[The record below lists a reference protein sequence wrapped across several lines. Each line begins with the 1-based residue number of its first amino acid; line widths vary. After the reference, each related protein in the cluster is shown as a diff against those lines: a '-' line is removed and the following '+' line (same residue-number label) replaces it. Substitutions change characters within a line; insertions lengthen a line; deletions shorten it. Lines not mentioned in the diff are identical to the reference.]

1 MSDFWDREVI
11 EQQHVPWMDVR
22 PVRLYINR
30 TIGHGELLWPLELL
44 ERFLNGRT
52 FERGLSIGCG
62 SGALERQLI
71 KRELCRRVDAF
82 DGSVVSLHTAR
93 KQAQSEGV
101 AHRIR
106 YFAANFNEPALPRS
120 VYDIVF
126 FHQSAHHVAKLEK
139 LFRAVMTA
147 LKPDGLVYL
156 DEYIGPSRHDWKTR
170 PELIAPHRKI
180 FASLPAKLRTVEKLD
195 PPVQEDDPSEAI
207 RSSEIEPQLRV
218 GFDIVGRQPYGG
230 GILSVILPLLRI
242 QQLDDATLDSLIE
255 ADRKA
260 PEYYALIAARPKSG
274 IRGAVARARYWF
286 VPKAIGVLRRISSRL
301 RG

>member
-11 EQQHVPWMDVR
+11 EQQHVAWMDVQ

-62 SGALERQLI
+62 SGALERQLV
-71 KRELCRRVDAF
+71 KRGLCRRVDAF

-93 KQAQSEGV
+93 KEAQREGV
-101 AHRIR
+101 ADRIR
-106 YFAANFNEPALPRS
+106 YFAANFNEPVLPRAT
-120 VYDIVF
+120 YDIVF

-139 LFRAVMTA
+139 LFRAVMIA
-147 LKPDGLVYL
+147 LKPKGLVYL
-156 DEYIGPSRHDWKTR
+156 DEYIGPSRNDWKTR
-170 PELIAPHRKI
+170 PDLIEPHRRI
-180 FASLPAKLRTVEKLD
+180 YASLPAKLRTVEKLE
-195 PPVQEDDPSEAI
+195 PPIQEEDPSEAI
-207 RSSEIEPQLRV
+207 RSSDIEPQLRI

-230 GILSVILPLLRI
+230 GILSVVLPLLRI
-242 QQLDDATLDSLIE
+242 EQLDDETLNALIE
-255 ADRKA
+255 HDRKA
-260 PEYYALIAARPKSG
+260 PEYYALIAATPKSG
-274 IRGAVARARYWF
+274 IRGSVARARYWF
-286 VPKAIGVLRRISSRL
+286 VPKAKRVLIEITSRL